1 MNEID
6 QNGISVNDLANSL
19 GDDDGEFDERI
30 EDEPEEESPESESDE
45 EPEEGEPEEEEGKE
59 SESGEKL
66 VIDGEEFDVPA
77 ELAPAAKKLKAFEE
91 SVRADYTRKTQEAA
105 AMRQEATTIQQKV
118 QQEARFYQANTD
130 LLVEWKTLEA
140 QLKEYEG
147 VDWAAL
153 AEQDIGAYSRHKEIR
168 DSLRERQQKVGNE
181 FGQRKAAIDEQQAQ
195 EHAQR
200 WQNTVNQVKT
210 AIPNYDAAM
219 DAKAVQAAVKLGEK
233 YGFTVDPKELS
244 KELNPL
250 VWVGLVELSKHYDLI
265 AKRPETAKRIAEA
278 PKAQP
283 KQGRPAPKTRH
294 QEAEKRLK
302 SGRGRIEDLA
312 KFL

>member
-1 MNEID
+1 MTGID
-6 QNGISVNDLANSL
+6 RNSGISVDDLANSL

-30 EDEPEEESPESESDE
+30 EDEPDEEGPESEPTD
-45 EPEEGEPEEEEGKE
+45 EPEEGESEEGDGEE

-77 ELAPAAKKLKAFEE
+77 ELAPVAKKLKAFEE

-105 AMRQEATTIQQKV
+105 AMRQDATNIQQKV

-130 LLVEWKTLEA
+130 LLVEWKTLDA
-140 QLKEYEG
+140 QLKEYDA
-147 VDWAAL
+147 VDWASL

-168 DSLRERQQKVGNE
+168 DSLRQRQQQVGNE
-181 FGQRKAAIDEQQAQ
+181 FGQRKAAIDDQMVQAQ
-195 EHAQR
+195 SQR

-233 YGFTVDPKELS
+233 YGFTVDTAALS

-265 AKRPETAKRIAEA
+265 AKRPETAKRIAEV
-278 PKAQP
+278 KAQP

-294 QEAEKRLK
+294 QEAAKRLS
-302 SGRGRIEDLA
+302 SGRGGIEDLA